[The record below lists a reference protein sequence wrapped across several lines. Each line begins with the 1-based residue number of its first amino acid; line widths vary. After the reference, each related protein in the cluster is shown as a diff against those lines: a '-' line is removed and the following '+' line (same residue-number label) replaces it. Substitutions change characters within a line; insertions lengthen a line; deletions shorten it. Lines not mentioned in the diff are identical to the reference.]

1 MIITLQRAAR
11 GVYNIERV
19 NNEDRFGFRRLL
31 GSAGKHGS
39 EINRPIQLRIL
50 VFRLKKHVLLLKLA
64 NMASGP

>member
-50 VFRLKKHVLLLKLA
+50 VFRLKKQVLL
-64 NMASGP
+64 

>member
-1 MIITLQRAAR
+1 M
-11 GVYNIERV
+11 GVYNIERE
-19 NNEDRFGFRRLL
+19 NNEDRFEVRRFS
-31 GSAGKHGS
+31 GSAGKHGP